1 MLYVDEK
8 CSTSSYRLERLLPK
22 GKNKKFV
29 DLIKDELGGKIMK
42 EFVGLTAKT
51 YNNVTDNNNES
62 KKAKGTQNMS

>member
-8 CSTSSYRLERLLPK
+8 FDASSYRLERLLPK

-42 EFVGLTAKT
+42 
-51 YNNVTDNNNES
+51 
-62 KKAKGTQNMS
+62 

>member
-1 MLYVDEK
+1 
-8 CSTSSYRLERLLPK
+8 
-22 GKNKKFV
+22 
-29 DLIKDELGGKIMK
+29 MK